1 MEPSGLLPRTPKSA
15 QARPPEAAAELD
27 LSRYGVV
34 AGGRTMALVG
44 ADGSIGWMCLPRFD
58 SPSVIA
64 AILDPGSGGRCRL
77 GPAARVLGSQRY
89 RAGTNVLVTRFD
101 LPDGKME
108 ITDWMPARFDGA
120 QAEEFG
126 QGSLCRLVSVLD
138 GEVELEF
145 ECEPRF
151 DYGREPAKWERSGH
165 AGCWKAQD
173 GEPLWIHSDAP
184 LQHDDHASPAL
195 TSRFVLR
202 RGETRFF
209 AMVWGT
215 RQCLQISRER
225 IEASLRETI
234 QVWRRWAKQAKYDG
248 PYRDAV
254 LRSALTLKALV
265 YDSTGAMVAAPTT
278 SLPEAI
284 GGPRNW
290 DYRYCWP
297 RDATFA
303 LYGLSLLGYHE
314 EAGRFLEFI
323 AHLAETK
330 PLPLQVCYRVDGD
343 TDLEERELP
352 WLRGY
357 RGSRPVRVGN
367 GAIQQRQLDI
377 YGEVLDAAYTYAKWR
392 EGLSP
397 QLWTAMRRLVE
408 YAAQHWSE
416 PDESIWEVRGG
427 PRHFLY
433 SKVMCWV
440 AMDRAVRLCT
450 KYRLPGPVDQWA
462 ALRDHIR
469 ATIVANGYHQ
479 GVHAYTQSFGSDV
492 LDASALLM
500 PLVRFTHP
508 REPRMESTIRV
519 IQQKLGRGTL
529 VARYENTD
537 ADGVGGP
544 EGSFSI
550 CTFWLI
556 DCLTL
561 LGRTDESRDLF
572 ERMLTLGSPLGLYS
586 EEIDASTGTMLGN
599 LPQAFTHMA
608 LINSAHNLELYPKGV
623 PLAGHHLH
631 E

>member
-1 MEPSGLLPRTPKSA
+1 MEPSGLLSRSSRSDRNA
-15 QARPPEAAAELD
+15 APEAAAPLD
-27 LSRYGVV
+27 LSQYGMV
-34 AGGRTMALVG
+34 ADGRTMALIG

-64 AILDPGSGGRCRL
+64 AILDAHVGGQCRL
-77 GPAARVLGSQRY
+77 GPAARVLGQQRY
-89 RAGTNVLVTRFD
+89 RSGTNVLVTSFD
-101 LPDGKME
+101 LPDGRVE
-108 ITDWMPARFDGA
+108 VTDWMPARFDEA

-126 QGSLCRLVSVLD
+126 EGSLCRQIKVLE
-138 GEVELEF
+138 GEVEIDF
-145 ECEPRF
+145 ECAPRF
-151 DYGREPAKWERSGH
+151 EYGSEWAKWENTGRTD
-165 AGCWKAQD
+165 CWKAQD
-173 GEPLWIHSDAP
+173 GVPFWIHSDAP
-184 LQHDDHASPAL
+184 LTHSGHAL
-195 TSRFVLR
+195 RSRVVLR

-209 AMVWGT
+209 VMVWGT
-215 RQCLQISRER
+215 RHCLQISRDLVD
-225 IEASLRETI
+225 ASLRDT
-234 QVWRRWAKQAKYDG
+234 VKTWRHWTKQANYQG
-248 PYRDAV
+248 PYREAV
-254 LRSALTLKALV
+254 LRSALALKALV
-265 YDSTGAMVAAPTT
+265 YDPTGAMVAAPTM

-297 RDATFA
+297 RDSTFA

-330 PLPLQVCYRVDGD
+330 PLPLQVCYRVDGG
-343 TDLEERELP
+343 TDLDERELP
-352 WLRGY
+352 WLQGY

-397 QLWTAMRRLVE
+397 QIWVAMRRLVDYVVE
-408 YAAQHWSE
+408 HWNE

-440 AMDRAVRLCT
+440 AIDRAVRLCT
-450 KYRLPGPVDQWA
+450 KYRLPGPVEQWS
-462 ALRDHIR
+462 ALRDHIH
-469 ATIVANGYHQ
+469 AEILAKGYHQ
-479 GVHAYTQSFGSDV
+479 GVHAYTQAFGSDV
-492 LDASALLM
+492 LDASALLL

-508 REPRMESTIRV
+508 REARMESTIRV
-519 IQQKLGRGTL
+519 IQQKLSRGTL
-529 VARYENTD
+529 VARYENTE

-572 ERMLTLGSPLGLYS
+572 ERMLTLGSPLGLFS

-623 PLAGHHLH
+623 PLAGHHSH

>member
-1 MEPSGLLPRTPKSA
+1 
-15 QARPPEAAAELD
+15 
-27 LSRYGVV
+27 
-34 AGGRTMALVG
+34 
-44 ADGSIGWMCLPRFD
+44 
-58 SPSVIA
+58 
-64 AILDPGSGGRCRL
+64 
-77 GPAARVLGSQRY
+77 
-89 RAGTNVLVTRFD
+89 VLVTNFD
-101 LPDGKME
+101 LPGGKVE
-108 ITDWMPARFDGA
+108 VTDWMPARFDGA

-126 QGSLCRLVSVLD
+126 LGSLCRQITVLE
-138 GEVELEF
+138 GEVEIGF
-145 ECEPRF
+145 ECAPRF
-151 DYGREPAKWERSGH
+151 EYGREPAKWENFGQP
-165 AGCWKAQD
+165 GCWKAQD
-173 GEPLWIHSDAP
+173 GQPFWIHSNAP
-184 LQHDDHASPAL
+184 LQHAGHGL
-195 TSRFVLR
+195 TSRLILR
-202 RGETRFF
+202 RGDMRFF
-209 AMVWGT
+209 VMVWGT
-215 RQCLQISRER
+215 QHCLKINQKLV
-225 IEASLRETI
+225 EASLRDTI
-234 QVWRRWAKQAKYDG
+234 GTWRRWAKQASYQG
-248 PYRDAV
+248 PYREAV
-254 LRSALTLKALV
+254 LRSALALKALV
-265 YDSTGAMVAAPTT
+265 YDPTGAMVAAPTM

-297 RDATFA
+297 RDSTFA

-330 PLPLQVCYRVDGD
+330 PLPLQVCYRVDGG

-357 RGSRPVRVGN
+357 RDSRPVRVGN
-367 GAIQQRQLDI
+367 GAIHQRQLDI

-397 QLWTAMRRLVE
+397 QLWTAMRRLVD
-408 YAAQHWSE
+408 YAAGHWNE

-440 AMDRAVRLCT
+440 TIDRAVRLCT
-450 KYRLPGPVDQWA
+450 KYRLPGPVDEWSR
-462 ALRDHIR
+462 LRDHIR
-469 ATIVANGYHQ
+469 AQILEKGYHR

-492 LDASALLM
+492 LDASALLL

-508 REPRMESTIRV
+508 REPRMESTIRA
-519 IQQKLGRGTL
+519 IQQKLSRGTL
-529 VARYENTD
+529 VARYENTE

-572 ERMLTLGSPLGLYS
+572 ERMLTLGSPLGLFS

-623 PLAGHHLH
+623 PLAGHHSH
-631 E
+631 S